1 MYCRYNG
8 AAINM
13 EVKEMTLTEK
23 EKQYI
28 KQALTKELF
37 ERRNAYRSS
46 LALQASI
53 QAEEVCNK
61 LNAEV
66 NDLSDL
72 LKRFI

>member
-1 MYCRYNG
+1 
-8 AAINM
+8 
-13 EVKEMTLTEK
+13 MTLTEK

-28 KQALTKELF
+28 KQALSKELF
-37 ERRNAYRSS
+37 ERRNTYGSS

-53 QAEEVCNK
+53 QAEEVCNR

-72 LKRFI
+72 LKLFI